1 MLREPDTV
9 VGRPTLGLCWVTL
22 GLCWV
27 GLGQQ
32 LGVAPRWACASTRPG
47 PFLTAD
53 GVRLGQRRFALELK

>member
-9 VGRPTLGLCWVTL
+9 VGRQTLGLY
-22 GLCWV
+22 WV

-32 LGVAPRWACASTRPG
+32 LGMAPRWACAYTCPG

>member
-9 VGRPTLGLCWVTL
+9 VGRQTL

-53 GVRLGQRRFALELK
+53 GVRLGQGRFALELK